1 MRGSRTMALVMAI
14 LIASMTAVAPAA
26 VAKDPPSTPIYL
38 DPSYTFAERAADLVA
53 RLTPQERAAQLTS
66 SMAPAISPAENTL
79 LTPRY
84 AGQTTLNDP
93 VAAGDTEFS
102 PADTS
107 DMAVGS
113 PLVFD
118 PNGIA
123 ETVTLTQIG
132 SGAGFA
138 SSLTDAVSAGATE
151 LPVRFP
157 GFAFTVGRTIV
168 IDPGANE
175 EYRVVA
181 AVSGGFTGTVTV
193 TEPIAMDHPT
203 GVTVQ
208 QIALPSTFEP
218 ALTHDYPAGTTI
230 DVLAGLPAYGWW
242 NEALHGPSAETTRSG
257 SNAGALVNTTSYPI
271 DQSMGASWDPNL
283 MYRVATQIGDEV
295 REVMRSNKFNLD
307 VYSPTINLMHDP
319 RWGRNDESYG
329 EDPYLVNQIVDQFVN
344 GMEGKDQNGNLL
356 PDSGGF
362 YKTLTTLK
370 HYVGN
375 NSEGTSS
382 SDPNGR
388 LNGSSNMD
396 DRTLREYYTMPFR
409 LITGDSQQGSVMSS
423 YNEVNGTPSAAS
435 TYLNDTLMRQ
445 TFGFEGYFTGD
456 CDAVSEIAPR
466 HNWEPEGFG
475 RPLTGVESLAFALA
489 SGEDLEC
496 NAGYKGNNYY
506 IGTTSQGGTVNAIGM
521 QITTPNGLHTINDV
535 DVSASRLF
543 TARMELG
550 EFDPEN
556 TVPWLVA
563 ARDRVPMGSWT
574 NSDSNNAVT
583 ETPERLA
590 LAREAAD
597 KSIVLLKNDT
607 TTRKDGSA
615 GKLLPIPVP
624 TSGAFKVLVVGP
636 YANNTGFYL
645 GGYSSSQQSAG
656 QANEVTPY
664 AGLQAAITAI
674 DPAAQ
679 VDYLRGF
686 TGTSSAANTC
696 CTTIDDSVITAAAD
710 YDYVIV
716 YAGMNN
722 SSANGTTGSEDRDRS
737 SLLLPGLQG
746 ELIDQIALANPNTV
760 AFMETIGPQDITT
773 FESDT
778 AAILWSSFIGLRKG
792 EAVADVLLGAVNPS
806 GHTNAI
812 WYQTVDQIPSIY
824 DYNIRPVGDTG
835 RTYMYYNGPLMYSFG
850 HGLSYT
856 SFAYSNLALSST
868 SLDAND
874 TVNVSVDVTNT
885 GAVAGD
891 DVVELYVA
899 TPDAPAALERPIKR
913 LEGFTKVNL
922 APGETNTVTL
932 PVAVPDLAFYDEAA
946 AKWVVDAGT
955 YDFQISTSSADAD
968 IAADV
973 TATVSGTITPA
984 PSVLTAKPRI
994 DGSDLA
1000 RGITQRVMFP
1010 EGVVIDP
1017 GLTVAMNDDTL
1028 YGFKEIGQSVPFPA
1042 GMTFAYSSN
1051 RPSVVS
1057 VDADGTI
1064 HTVANGAATV
1074 TATATYHGVST
1085 STSFAVRVLS
1095 DLTDLQVNGTTVP
1108 GFNPD
1113 ITEYDVVLP
1122 DDVPPVPI
1130 VSATAH
1136 TGDVDITQATSI
1148 PGVATV
1154 TSTGPDGIVA
1164 TYHINFARASRSDTF
1179 DGATL
1184 APQWSFVREAP
1195 DNWSLTSDPGSL
1207 VITPQQGDIEGSNN
1221 NGQNI
1226 LLQPALGDWTMSS
1239 KLTFSA
1245 RPNANNQQGGI
1256 IAYGDD
1262 DNFLKFDL
1270 EATSSSNIQL
1280 NVTLEDSLRGNPITQ
1295 TLVTVPANDILPDD
1309 NTIWLQMTKTGPT
1322 YTASYSTDGD
1332 TWVPVWT
1339 TGATINNIQAGV
1351 FAFNGSGTTTDL
1363 QVAFDDFQIDG
1374 TQAAPVTF
1382 DTVTNAVNSFSD
1394 KSGVA
1399 NALISKLDAAASA
1412 KNSNT
1417 RDNQLSAF
1425 INAVNAQIGKALT
1438 AHEAEIL
1445 IALANALM

>member
-1 MRGSRTMALVMAI
+1 MRGSRLTALFMAV
-14 LIASMTAVAPAA
+14 LIASMTSVAPA

-38 DPSYTFAERAADLVA
+38 DPSYSFAERAADLVA

-66 SMAPAISPAENTL
+66 SMAPAISPTENPL

-84 AGQTTLNDP
+84 AGQTTLNDA

-102 PADTS
+102 PAGTS

-118 PNGIA
+118 PDGIA

-132 SGAGFA
+132 AGAGFA
-138 SSLTDAVSAGATE
+138 SSLQADASAGDTT
-151 LPVRFP
+151 LTVRFP

-168 IDPGANE
+168 IDPGPNE

-181 AVSGGFTGTVTV
+181 SVGGGFTGPITI
-193 TEPIAMDHPT
+193 TEPLSTSHPS

-218 ALTHDYPAGTTI
+218 ALTHDYPAGTVI
-230 DVLAGLPAYGWW
+230 HVLAGLPSYGWW
-242 NEALHGPSAETTRSG
+242 NEALHGPSAETTVSG

-283 MYRVATQIGDEV
+283 MYRVATQIGDEA

-307 VYSPTINLMHDP
+307 FYSPTVNLERDP

-329 EDPYLVNQIVDQFVN
+329 EDPYLVNQIVNQFVN

-356 PDSGGF
+356 PEGSGF

-375 NSEGTSS
+375 NSEGYSS

-388 LNGSSNMD
+388 LNGSSDMD
-396 DRTLREYYTMPFR
+396 DRTLREYYAMPFR
-409 LITGDSQQGSVMSS
+409 LITEDTQQGSIMSS

-445 TFGFEGYFTGD
+445 TFGFQGYFTGD
-456 CDAVSEIAPR
+456 CDAVSEITPR

-496 NAGYKGNNYY
+496 NAGYKGNNFY
-506 IGTTSQGGTVNAIGM
+506 IGTNSQGGTVNAIGM
-521 QITTPNGLHTINDV
+521 HITTPNGLHTINDV
-535 DVSASRLF
+535 DVSATRLF
-543 TARMELG
+543 SARMKLG
-550 EFDPEN
+550 EFNPDSS
-556 TVPWLVA
+556 VPWVVA
-563 ARDRVPMGSWT
+563 ARDRVPMGSWV
-574 NSDSNNAVT
+574 NSNANNAIT

-607 TTRKDGSA
+607 TTRKDGSE

-624 TSGAFKVLVVGP
+624 TSGEFKVLVVGA
-636 YANNTGFYL
+636 YADNGGFFL
-645 GGYSSSQQSAG
+645 GGYSSFQQSAG
-656 QANEVTPY
+656 QANMVTPY
-664 AGLQAAITAI
+664 DGLQAAITAI
-674 DPAAQ
+674 DPDAQ
-679 VDYLRGF
+679 VDYMRGF
-686 TGTSSAANTC
+686 TGTSSSAGNC
-696 CTTIDDSVITAAAD
+696 CNTIDDSVLTAAAD
-710 YDYVIV
+710 YDYVIF
-716 YAGMNN
+716 YAGMDQ
-722 SSANGTTGSEDRDRS
+722 SVANGTTGREDRDRT

-746 ELIDQIALANPNTV
+746 ELIDQLALANPNTV
-760 AFMETIGPQDITT
+760 AFMETIGPQDITS
-773 FESDT
+773 FEPDT
-778 AAILWSSFIGLRKG
+778 AAILWSSFLGLRKG

-824 DYNIRPVGDTG
+824 DYTIRPVGDTG
-835 RTYMYYNGPLMYSFG
+835 RTYMYYNGPLMYPFG

-856 SFAYSNLALSST
+856 TFAYSNLVLSST

-891 DVVELYVA
+891 EVVELYVA

-913 LEGFTKVNL
+913 LEGFQKVSL
-922 APGETNTVTL
+922 EPGETKTVTL
-932 PVAVPDLAFYDEAA
+932 PVAVPDLAFYEEAA
-946 AKWVVDAGT
+946 AKWVVDNGT
-955 YDFQISTSSADAD
+955 YEFQVSTSSADAD
-968 IAADV
+968 IQLDATAQV
-973 TATVSGTITPA
+973 TGTITPV
-984 PSVLTAKPRI
+984 PSVLTAKPRM

-1000 RGITQRVMFP
+1000 RGITARVLFP
-1010 EGVVIDP
+1010 EGIVVDP

-1028 YGFKEIGQSVPFPA
+1028 YGFKEIGQSVPFPK
-1042 GMTFAYSSN
+1042 GMTLTYSSN
-1051 RPSVVS
+1051 RPSVVA

-1074 TATATYHGVST
+1074 TATATYHGVSA

-1095 DLTDLQVNGTTVP
+1095 DLTDLQVNGTTVA

-1130 VSATAH
+1130 VSAAAQ
-1136 TGDVDITQATSI
+1136 TGDVEITQADAV
-1148 PGVATV
+1148 PGVATI

-1164 TYHINFARASRSDTF
+1164 TYHINFARASQSDEF
-1179 DGATL
+1179 DSATL
-1184 APQWSFVREAP
+1184 APEWSFVREAP
-1195 DNWSLTSDPGSL
+1195 DNWSLTSDPGSM
-1207 VITPQQGDIEGSNN
+1207 VITPQQGEIEGSGN

-1245 RPNANNQQGGI
+1245 RPNAATQQGGI
-1256 IAYGDD
+1256 IAYADD
-1262 DNFLKFDL
+1262 DNFLKFGL
-1270 EATSSSNIQL
+1270 EATSASNIRF
-1280 NVTLEDSLRGNPITQ
+1280 NVTLEDNLRGNPITQ
-1295 TLVTVPANDILPDD
+1295 TLTTVSANAILPDD
-1309 NTIWLQMTKTGPT
+1309 NTIWLQMTKSGPY
-1322 YTASYSTDGD
+1322 YTSSYSIDGD

-1339 TGATINNIQAGV
+1339 TGATLNNVQAGL
-1351 FAFNGSGTTTDL
+1351 FAFNGNGTTTDL
-1363 QVAFDDFQIDG
+1363 TVAFDDFQIDG

-1382 DTVTNAVNSFSD
+1382 EMLTNAVNAFSD
-1394 KSGVA
+1394 KEGVA
-1399 NALISKLDAAASA
+1399 NALVAKLDAAASA
-1412 KNSNT
+1412 NGTNT
-1417 RDNQLSAF
+1417 RDNQLTAF
-1425 INAVNAQIGKALT
+1425 INLVNAQTGKALT

-1445 IALANALM
+1445 IALANVLM

>member
-1 MRGSRTMALVMAI
+1 MRGSRFTALIMAV
-14 LIASMTAVAPAA
+14 LIGSMTAVAPA

-38 DPSYTFAERAADLVA
+38 DPSYSFAERAADLVA

-107 DMAVGS
+107 DMSVGA

-138 SSLTDAVSAGATE
+138 SSLTAAVSAGATE

-218 ALTHDYPAGTTI
+218 ALTHDYPAGTAI

-257 SNAGALVNTTSYPI
+257 SNAGALTNTTSYPI
-271 DQSMGASWDPNL
+271 DQSMGASWDPDL
-283 MYRVATQIGDEV
+283 MYRVATQIGDEA

-307 VYSPTINLMHDP
+307 FYSPTVNLERDP

-344 GMEGKDQNGNLL
+344 GMEGKDQNGDLL
-356 PDSGGF
+356 PEGGGF

-375 NSEGTSS
+375 NSEV
-382 SDPNGR
+382 NR
-388 LNGSSNMD
+388 LNGTSNMD

-409 LITGDSQQGSVMSS
+409 LITQDSQQGSIMSS

-456 CDAVSEIAPR
+456 CDAVSEIVPR

-496 NAGYKGNNYY
+496 NAGYKGNNFY

-521 QITTPNGLHTINDV
+521 HITTPNGLHTINDV
-535 DVSASRLF
+535 DVSATRLF

-550 EFDPEN
+550 EFNPDS

-563 ARDRVPMGSWT
+563 ARDRVPMGSWA
-574 NSDSNNAVT
+574 NSNANNAIT

-607 TTRKDGSA
+607 TTRKDGSE

-636 YANNTGFYL
+636 YANFNGFYL

-664 AGLQAAITAI
+664 NGLAAAITAI
-674 DPAAQ
+674 DPDAQ
-679 VDYLRGF
+679 VDFMRGF
-686 TGTSSAANTC
+686 TGTGSNASNC
-696 CTTIDDSVITAAAD
+696 CNTIDDATVAAAAD
-710 YDYVIV
+710 YDYVIA
-716 YAGMNN
+716 YAGTDGTTNGTG
-722 SSANGTTGSEDRDRS
+722 GTTGREDNDRTS
-737 SLLLPGLQG
+737 ILLPGQQG
-746 ELIDQIALANPNTV
+746 QLIDALALANPNTV
-760 AFMETIGPQDITT
+760 AFMETMGPQDITP

-778 AAILWSSFIGLRKG
+778 AAILWSSYIGLRKG

-812 WYQTVDQIPSIY
+812 WYQTVDQIPSIT
-824 DYNIRPVGDTG
+824 DYTIRPVGDTG
-835 RTYMYYNGPLMYSFG
+835 RTYMYYNGPLMYPFG

-856 SFAYSNLALSST
+856 TFAYSNLALSST

-913 LEGFTKVNL
+913 LEGFTKINL
-922 APGETNTVTL
+922 APGETRTVTL

-968 IAADV
+968 IAADA

-1042 GMTFAYSSN
+1042 GMTFTYSSN

-1074 TATATYHGVST
+1074 TATATYDGVST

-1095 DLTDLQVNGTTVP
+1095 DLTDLQVNGTTVA

-1130 VSATAH
+1130 VSAAAH
-1136 TGDVDITQATSI
+1136 TGDVEITQATSI
-1148 PGVATV
+1148 PGVATI

-1179 DGATL
+1179 DGDTL

-1207 VITPQQGDIEGSNN
+1207 VITPQQGDIEGSAN

-1245 RPNANNQQGGI
+1245 RPNAATQQGGV

-1270 EATSSSNIQL
+1270 EATSASNIQF

-1295 TLVTVPANDILPDD
+1295 TLTTVSANDILPDD
-1309 NTIWLQMTKTGPT
+1309 NTVWLQLTKSGP
-1322 YTASYSTDGD
+1322 YYAASYSVDGD
-1332 TWVPVWT
+1332 SWVPVWT
-1339 TGATINNIQAGV
+1339 TGATLNNVKAGV
-1351 FAFNGSGTTTDL
+1351 FAFNGNGTTTDL
-1363 QVAFDDFQIDG
+1363 SVAFNDVMIDG

-1382 DTVTNAVNSFSD
+1382 EMVANAAMSFSD
-1394 KSGVA
+1394 KAGIG
-1399 NALISKLDAAASA
+1399 NALVAKLDAAASA
-1412 KNSNT
+1412 KNSKT
-1417 RDNQLSAF
+1417 RDNELKAF
-1425 INAVNAQIGKALT
+1425 IHQVNAQTGKALT

-1445 IALANALM
+1445 LALVNVLM